1 MPQGNTLSRN
11 QGFWINGKTKSECM
25 KENPEQQ
32 LLLTLITH
40 SAFHWTVI
48 MPVVLPL
55 TNTSHL
61 SLVTKS
67 PVFCFGTIN
76 FQIEKIFNVY
86 VHINSKS
93 ATKVK
98 FFSLLCDLFFKF
110 IWFQNTSYIHITHMD
125 LDLKN
130 KANISLFRNW

>member
-1 MPQGNTLSRN
+1 M
-11 QGFWINGKTKSECM
+11 KSECV

-55 TNTSHL
+55 TNTSL
-61 SLVTKS
+61 FSLVTKS
-67 PVFCFGTIN
+67 PVFRFGTIN

-86 VHINSKS
+86 VHVNSKS

-110 IWFQNTSYIHITHMD
+110 I
-125 LDLKN
+125 
-130 KANISLFRNW
+130 